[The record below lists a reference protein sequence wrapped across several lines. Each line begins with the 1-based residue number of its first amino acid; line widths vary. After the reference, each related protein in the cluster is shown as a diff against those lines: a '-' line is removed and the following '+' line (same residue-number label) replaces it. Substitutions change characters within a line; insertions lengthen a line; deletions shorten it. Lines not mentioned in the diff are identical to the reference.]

1 MERLLKVV
9 ETYRCETEH
18 DAEKLIQE
26 TKDNRISGGYE
37 LLDYSSKHK
46 IKKEDDFYLV
56 ELKKIMED

>member
-1 MERLLKVV
+1 MKLIKVV

-18 DAEKLIQE
+18 ESEKLIE
-26 TKDNRISGGYE
+26 DCKNNRVNGNYE

-46 IKKEDDFYLV
+46 IKKDEDFYLV

>member
-1 MERLLKVV
+1 MILIKVV

-18 DAEKLIQE
+18 EADKLIADCKIKRVE
-26 TKDNRISGGYE
+26 GNYE

-46 IKKEDDFYLV
+46 IKKDDDFYIV